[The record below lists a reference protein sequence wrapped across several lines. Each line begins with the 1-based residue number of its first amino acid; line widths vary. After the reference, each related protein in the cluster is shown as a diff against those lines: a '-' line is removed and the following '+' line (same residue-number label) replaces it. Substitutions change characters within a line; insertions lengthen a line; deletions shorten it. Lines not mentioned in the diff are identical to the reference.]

1 MIGTMSLV
9 PQVVDAV
16 SLPVVA
22 AGGIMD
28 GRGLLA
34 SMMLGAQGV
43 QMGTAFLIT
52 DESANDLLKNAI
64 LNSKETDT
72 VVTKVFS
79 GKYARGI
86 HNAFIDE
93 MNQYDGEIPDYPIQN
108 QLTNSIRKA
117 AKRW

>member
-1 MIGTMSLV
+1 
-9 PQVVDAV
+9 
-16 SLPVVA
+16 
-22 AGGIMD
+22 
-28 GRGLLA
+28 
-34 SMMLGAQGV
+34 
-43 QMGTAFLIT
+43 MGTAFLIT
-52 DESANDLLKNAI
+52 DESAANDLLKNAI

-108 QLTNSIRKA
+108 QLTNSIRKGSC
-117 AKRW
+117 